1 MKGAALSVV
10 FALILTLMSLPI
22 SAEARCRTVG
32 ESASLGTEIGTFP
45 LYPAERLVQI
55 GEQRDNGA
63 LMWTGYVIGVPL
75 FVPTLATAMIGAG
88 VGALSHPW
96 TKCIET
102 EEQRMPEI
110 QAVRTLAKT
119 SHDRPEHVR

>member
-1 MKGAALSVV
+1 MKGAALSIV
-10 FALILTLMSLPI
+10 FALILTLIGLPV
-22 SAEARCRTVG
+22 STEARCRTVG
-32 ESASLGTEIGTFP
+32 ESASLATEIGTFP

-63 LMWTGYVIGVPL
+63 LMWAGYVIGVPL
-75 FVPTLATAMIGAG
+75 FVPAAATAMIGAG

-110 QAVRTLAKT
+110 QAVRALARGN
-119 SHDRPEHVR
+119 HERPEHIR

>member
-1 MKGAALSVV
+1 MMKLTGLFLVVTVIVLPVLS
-10 FALILTLMSLPI
+10 
-22 SAEARCRTVG
+22 EARCRTVA

-63 LMWTGYVIGVPL
+63 LMWAGYVISVPL
-75 FVPTLATAMIGAG
+75 FVPAAATAMIGAG

-110 QAVRTLAKT
+110 QAVRALAKT
-119 SHDRPEHVR
+119 EP

>member
-1 MKGAALSVV
+1 MKSAALAVV
-10 FALILTLMSLPI
+10 FALILTLIGLPVPT
-22 SAEARCRTVG
+22 EARCRTVG

-55 GEQRDNGA
+55 GEQRDNDA

-88 VGALSHPW
+88 VGTLAHPW

-110 QAVRTLAKT
+110 QAVRALANT
-119 SHDRPEHVR
+119 DHDRPEHVR

>member
-1 MKGAALSVV
+1 MKGAVLSIV
-10 FALILTLMSLPI
+10 FAHILTLIGFPVST
-22 SAEARCRTVG
+22 EARCRTIG

-63 LMWTGYVIGVPL
+63 LMWAGFVIGGPL
-75 FVPTLATAMIGAG
+75 FVPTAATAMIGAG
-88 VGALSHPW
+88 VGTLSHPW

-110 QAVRTLAKT
+110 QAVGALAKT
-119 SHDRPEHVR
+119 DHAPREHVR

>member
-1 MKGAALSVV
+1 MKGSALSIV
-10 FALILTLMSLPI
+10 FALILTLIGLPV
-22 SAEARCRTVG
+22 STEARCRTVG
-32 ESASLGTEIGTFP
+32 ESASLATEIGTFP

-63 LMWTGYVIGVPL
+63 LMWAGYVIGVPL
-75 FVPTLATAMIGAG
+75 FVPAAATAMIGAG

-110 QAVRTLAKT
+110 QAVRALAKGNHER
-119 SHDRPEHVR
+119 SEHIR

>member
-1 MKGAALSVV
+1 MKGAALSIV
-10 FALILTLMSLPI
+10 FALILTLMGLPI
-22 SAEARCRTVG
+22 STEARCRTVG
-32 ESASLGTEIGTFP
+32 ESASLATEIGTFP

-63 LMWTGYVIGVPL
+63 LMWAGYVIGVPL
-75 FVPTLATAMIGAG
+75 FVPAAATAMIGAG

-110 QAVRTLAKT
+110 QAMRALAKGN
-119 SHDRPEHVR
+119 HERPEHIR

>member
-1 MKGAALSVV
+1 MKLTALSVIFTLV
-10 FALILTLMSLPI
+10 LTGIMLPI
-22 SAEARCRTVG
+22 SSDARCRTVG

-55 GEQRDNGA
+55 GEQRENGA
-63 LMWTGYVIGVPL
+63 LMWAGYVIGVPL
-75 FVPTLATAMIGAG
+75 FVPAAATAMIGAG

-96 TKCIET
+96 TRCIEI

-110 QAVRTLAKT
+110 QAVRALAKT
-119 SHDRPEHVR
+119 EP